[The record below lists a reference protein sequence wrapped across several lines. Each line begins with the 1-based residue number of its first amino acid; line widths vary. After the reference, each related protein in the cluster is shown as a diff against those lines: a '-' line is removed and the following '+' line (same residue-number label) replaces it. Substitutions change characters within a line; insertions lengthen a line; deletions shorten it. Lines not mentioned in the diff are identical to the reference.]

1 LSIHTSTTRVE
12 LFRDIDTL
20 SCQDNILRD
29 ILGGGQP
36 TSYDESSSSSPTE
49 HAVQPF
55 GQNDN
60 LAAALLAATSLSL
73 RLVRPEA
80 AASGVW

>member
-1 LSIHTSTTRVE
+1 LSIHTSPTRIE
-12 LFRDIDTL
+12 LFRNIDTL
-20 SCQDNILRD
+20 SCQYNIHHDPYSEKVL
-29 ILGGGQP
+29 